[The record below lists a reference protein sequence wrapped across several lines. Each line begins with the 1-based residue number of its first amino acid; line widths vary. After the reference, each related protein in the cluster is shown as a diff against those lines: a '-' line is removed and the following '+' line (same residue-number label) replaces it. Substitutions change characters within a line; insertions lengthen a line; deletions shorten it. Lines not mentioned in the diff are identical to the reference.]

1 MPQGVASD
9 DQPDAREG
17 QAGRPGVA
25 ERFAVPGWKKLGL
38 DQSLGTR
45 IVNYADDL
53 VILCRKSTCNAIC
66 SFRTFLVVNWL
77 KHASGPYNAEIT
89 EQEAVV
95 TITRAIQK
103 FVGSFE
109 ATHPDFEKFSEWAMQ
124 KGYTNKPM
132 TEKAK

>member
-1 MPQGVASD
+1 MSVQSRLPRL
-9 DQPDAREG
+9 AR
-17 QAGRPGVA
+17 GRSKRKPGTIYFDSYGKRFSA
-25 ERFAVPGWKKLGL
+25 EE
-38 DQSLGTR
+38 T
-45 IVNYADDL
+45 N
-53 VILCRKSTCNAIC
+53 
-66 SFRTFLVVNWL
+66 LVVNWL

>member
-1 MPQGVASD
+1 MIKTDKQLSSLRQIRAAIEHFHKVDYECAITLAAAG
-9 DQPDAREG
+9 EG
-17 QAGRPGVA
+17 QIKEKTGNHLFRLIRKRFSA
-25 ERFAVPGWKKLGL
+25 EE
-38 DQSLGTR
+38 T
-45 IVNYADDL
+45 N
-53 VILCRKSTCNAIC
+53 
-66 SFRTFLVVNWL
+66 LVVNWL
-77 KHASGPYNAEIT
+77 KHASGPYNAEIA